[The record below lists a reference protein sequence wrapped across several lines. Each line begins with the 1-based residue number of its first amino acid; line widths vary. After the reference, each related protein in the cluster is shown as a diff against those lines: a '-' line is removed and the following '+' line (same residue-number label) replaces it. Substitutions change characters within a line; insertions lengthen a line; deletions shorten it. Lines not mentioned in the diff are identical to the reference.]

1 MSRST
6 GLGAA
11 LSLASL
17 ADPILFYAVT
27 DGLYYRSPASGR
39 VFRLMIDRDAIA
51 AANTQI
57 LRRDLEAGHVKR
69 PELFAVEAQAM
80 PVDDGAA
87 EDGGVDYREVPPDV
101 IAHALSRPIATWQLE
116 GELGDE
122 IAELVH
128 DLADEIDEHA
138 MACPLAAVAPA
149 EVRAPALKLT
159 CDLALVVLAAIEP
172 ATVPDLAAA
181 LRGRGVDVDHDGKL
195 RAKLLGLAEIDDVE
209 HDVPAE
215 AREAMWTCSPAG
227 RARAA
232 QVRAALVALA
242 E

>member
-27 DGLYYRSPASGR
+27 DGLYYRSPVSGR

-80 PVDDGAA
+80 PEDDGAA
-87 EDGGVDYREVPPDV
+87 EEGGVDYREVPPDV

-128 DLADEIDEHA
+128 DLADDIDEHVV
-138 MACPLAAVAPA
+138 ACPLAAL
-149 EVRAPALKLT
+149 PALAREPVLQLT
-159 CDLALVVLAAIEP
+159 CDIAMVVLAAIEP
-172 ATVPDLAAA
+172 ATVDVLAEA
-181 LRGRGVDVDHDGKL
+181 LRGRGVDVDHPGKL
-195 RAKLLGLAEIDDVE
+195 RAKLLGLSEIDDVE
-209 HDVPAE
+209 RDVPPDE
-215 AREAMWTCSPAG
+215 STTLWTCTDKG
-227 RARAA
+227 RARARA
-232 QVRAALVALA
+232 VQAALADLA

>member
-69 PELFAVEAQAM
+69 PELYAAEVQAM
-80 PVDDGAA
+80 PDDDGAA
-87 EDGGVDYREVPPDV
+87 EDGGADYREVPPDV

-116 GELGDE
+116 GELGD
-122 IAELVH
+122 
-128 DLADEIDEHA
+128 
-138 MACPLAAVAPA
+138 
-149 EVRAPALKLT
+149 RKS
-159 CDLALVVLAAIEP
+159 VV
-172 ATVPDLAAA
+172 
-181 LRGRGVDVDHDGKL
+181 
-195 RAKLLGLAEIDDVE
+195 
-209 HDVPAE
+209 
-215 AREAMWTCSPAG
+215 
-227 RARAA
+227 
-232 QVRAALVALA
+232 
-242 E
+242 